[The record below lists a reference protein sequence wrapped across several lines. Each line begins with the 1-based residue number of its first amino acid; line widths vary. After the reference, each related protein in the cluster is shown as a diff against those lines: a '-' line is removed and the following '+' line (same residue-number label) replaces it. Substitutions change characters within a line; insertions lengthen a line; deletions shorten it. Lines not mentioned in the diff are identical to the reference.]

1 MPIHMSYAFFC
12 PWTSQRVDLQGGEG
26 SWVWG
31 VYLFANV
38 TTCRVFFLSFGWGLY
53 SQLETYIYLKKTSMY
68 IYVYRLDVH
77 IKGVFKGGVTT
88 SSIGV
93 FLVVRWSRWGILI
106 PWSPNEIKNP
116 SIP

>member
-1 MPIHMSYAFFC
+1 MF
-12 PWTSQRVDLQGGEG
+12 
-26 SWVWG
+26 
-31 VYLFANV
+31 
-38 TTCRVFFLSFGWGLY
+38 FFLSFGWGLY